1 MNGIGAWQQ
10 LAWAVAWFLL
20 SGACAYSYY
29 RLSRAEV
36 SLKKM
41 RQGIQSV
48 WGLKLEAR
56 EIKRCWPGSL
66 FAQHPLDRIMWS
78 PYIGQPET
86 GMQGVVLERA
96 IAWHDKFLQYVHP
109 PREYPKGVDFDG
121 LMALLDR
128 DERVESG
135 LPV

>member
-1 MNGIGAWQQ
+1 MNGAGSWQQ

-29 RLSRAEV
+29 RLSRVEV

-41 RQGIQSV
+41 RQAMESV

-66 FAQHPLDRIMWS
+66 ARPGNLWV
-78 PYIGQPET
+78 IG
-86 GMQGVVLERA
+86 GLRA
-96 IAWHDKFLQYVHP
+96 EA
-109 PREYPKGVDFDG
+109 
-121 LMALLDR
+121 A
-128 DERVESG
+128 
-135 LPV
+135 